1 MGRAGMSKLKLQITN
16 DLDKIAP
23 HLSRAGEEGRLTRDE
38 FRRFWET
45 DRTMI
50 ASCGFHTAQI
60 AIGFVNIQQKV
71 ISYPSLDRTT
81 SGR

>member
-1 MGRAGMSKLKLQITN
+1 MPKLKAQITN

-23 HLSRAGEEGRLTRDE
+23 HLAKFGDEGKLTREE

-71 ISYPSLDRTT
+71 VSYPSLDR
-81 SGR
+81 SASSR